1 MAVDCYS
8 TLGLD
13 RSAPDELIDKAY
25 RILARRYHP
34 DSGASAD
41 AAKFERIQ
49 QAYEAI
55 SDPVRRAT
63 YDASV
68 IEAERS
74 GSATSRDIYQLLP
87 LRFEQAVS
95 GGRISIAR
103 LTDAGPNSLDI
114 DVPASVENGERLR
127 IPGYGETGA
136 NGQPAGDLVLI
147 VAVEPH
153 RTFRRQGLDLFVEV
167 PVPIDIAM
175 LGGRIKAPTLD
186 GPVEVDVPAGTS
198 GGANLRVRAKGLH
211 NPNGQHGDLFVV
223 PRIKIPRA
231 VADEARSLASAEG
244 ADRKV
249 DAHVVLFDPL
259 GNRREFAIHA
269 AATLVGRKSPS
280 DLIIPDTSV
289 SRRHCQF
296 ELREGKLWVHDVGSR
311 NGTFV
316 NRERADQVEL
326 KAGDVVTVGHA
337 HFIVVI
343 DGEPEDIKPTPSSL
357 KEGIEAVEY
366 MPVGAHAPAVGDPQQ
381 QADYAARL
389 AELDDEEREL
399 QAIREEIDRD
409 RERLNADKRAL
420 EEEREAIAASPP
432 PGADAPPPVVDE
444 ATAAKLADAASQIE
458 SLRGEVDHVQAE
470 LAEATQALEAQRAK
484 AAEATGQSESHR
496 NEVASLTGQLDALR
510 QELSSKGE
518 AAAGAAEAAAQA
530 AAATAAL
537 AASRGELD
545 SDRESLRSE
554 RAALDKERESLADQ
568 QQRFESQQAETTAR
582 LDADRAELDQQREA
596 FLATR
601 QTADAAASDI
611 DAQRAALEQTTHQLE
626 ADHTAVREQREQL
639 DADRHQLDTDRSAL
653 DDRAA
658 EFEAAKSQLD
668 SDREALAAQ
677 REQVTAGQTALDAER
692 DRFNTEH
699 AELETARAEVDA
711 ARASLDSQR
720 EQLTEQGDDLTRQT
734 EAIAE
739 TRTELEAQ
747 RQSLDTDREAFEAE
761 RAAFDGIRAEIDTQR
776 SEIDKTRQAIEEA
789 EAALRT
795 SAADL
800 ERRTAELDER
810 DRAASEREA
819 ELAERIESLEHRDQ
833 LLASRESELATARE
847 QSDHRNADLDR
858 RAAEIEAAEQQ
869 VAEARELET
878 TLRDRAASLD
888 ARAVELDERES
899 TLSTQR
905 DQLDAATSK
914 LTAAEREAEQRIA
927 DLERRASQLVDHLS
941 GLGRGATPPAAPVV
955 PVPAAV
961 VSESPSDH
969 DLEDDETAESPVDPK
984 PETVVEPVAESPEP
998 AAPRTG
1004 PVHFDFE
1011 TSDAHPPIDMK
1022 PHHLRAA
1029 SGYVDR
1035 KGHRHLFVDFIDEHR
1050 GAAHTWNAEVRYYHS
1065 DNGGKYQWVQTPMPR
1080 GQWTGDPATSA
1091 PDCFSTAS
1099 PAVVVAGDTLLVFYA
1114 GRGGVDPEAKPSI
1127 LAAPGEPGYLRSTIM
1142 LATCKVDAHGAPAEP
1157 FVHRGPVVEPGD
1169 EWDAMRVD
1177 QPTAVVV
1184 GDDVHLFYTGYD
1196 DARDLARRKL
1206 GYATAKLADL
1216 AFIKHPEPVLAVP
1229 GGGETPRIFAFESE
1243 FHLFYQHFDHMDAAR
1258 WRHYVASDL
1267 PDFQLRDAHLF
1278 AGPHKKPGELMVWLD
1293 ATGRLL
1299 SPHQALVTAESRGVS
1314 QLLPFDLAVV
1324 DEPVA
1329 SASPA

>member
-1 MAVDCYS
+1 MAVDCYT

-25 RILARRYHP
+25 RILARRFHP

-41 AAKFERIQ
+41 AAQFARVQ
-49 QAYEAI
+49 QAYEAL

-74 GSATSRDIYQLLP
+74 GSASSHDIYQLLP

-127 IPGYGETGA
+127 IPGYGEPGA
-136 NGQPAGDLVLI
+136 NGQAGGDLVLI
-147 VAVEPH
+147 VAVETH
-153 RTFRRQGLDLFVEV
+153 RTFRRQGLDLYVEV
-167 PVPIDIAM
+167 PVPIDIAV

-231 VADEARSLASAEG
+231 VADEARSLAGTDGAE
-244 ADRKV
+244 RKV
-249 DAHVVLFDPL
+249 DARVVLFDPL

-296 ELREGKLWVHDVGSR
+296 ELRDDKLWIHDVGSR

-366 MPVGAHAPAVGDPQQ
+366 MPIGAHAPAAGDPQQ

-389 AELDDEEREL
+389 AELDEEEREL
-399 QAIREEIDRD
+399 QSIREEIDRD

-420 EEEREAIAASPP
+420 EEEREAVAA
-432 PGADAPPPVVDE
+432 APPSATDSPEPVVDE
-444 ATAAKLADAASQIE
+444 KAAAKLVEAESLVE
-458 SLRGEVDHVQAE
+458 SLRSEVDRTQAE
-470 LAEATQALEAQRAK
+470 LAEATGQATSQRD
-484 AAEATGQSESHR
+484 
-496 NEVASLTGQLDALR
+496 EVASLTGQLDALR
-510 QELSSKGE
+510 RELSSKGE
-518 AAAGAAEAAAQA
+518 AAAGVAEAAAQA

-537 AASRGELD
+537 AASRIELD
-545 SDRESLRSE
+545 GDRESLKSE

-568 QQRFESQQAETTAR
+568 QQRFEAQQSETTAR

-611 DAQRAALEQTTHQLE
+611 DAQRTALEQTTQQLE
-626 ADHTAVREQREQL
+626 ADHAAVREQREQL
-639 DADRHQLDTDRSAL
+639 EADRHQLDTDRRAVDETSAEL
-653 DDRAA
+653 EAAQSQLESDRAA
-658 EFEAAKSQLD
+658 LDETRAAVD
-668 SDREALAAQ
+668 SDREALTTQ
-677 REQVTAGQTALDAER
+677 REQVAAGQTALDAER
-692 DRFNTEH
+692 ERFAADH
-699 AELETARAEVDA
+699 AEFDSARAELDA
-711 ARASLDSQR
+711 ARTALDSQR
-720 EQLTEQGDDLTRQT
+720 DQLVEQGDDLTRQT
-734 EAIAE
+734 EALAE
-739 TRTELEAQ
+739 TRADLETQ
-747 RQSLDTDREAFEAE
+747 RRSLDTEREAFEAE
-761 RAAFDGIRAEIDTQR
+761 RAAVESARAAIDTDR
-776 SEIDKTRQAIEEA
+776 GEIDKNRLAIEEA

-800 ERRTAELDER
+800 ERRTAELD
-810 DRAASEREA
+810 DREGSVVDRETG
-819 ELAERIESLEHRDQ
+819 LAERIESLEHRDQ
-833 LLASRESELATARE
+833 ELASRESEIAAARE
-847 QSDHRNADLDR
+847 QSDHRAADLDR
-858 RAAEIEAAEQQ
+858 RAAEVEAAEQQ
-869 VAEARELET
+869 VAEVHELET
-878 TLRDRAASLD
+878 ALRDRAASLESRTAD
-888 ARAVELDERES
+888 LDDRES
-899 TLSTQR
+899 TLSAQR
-905 DQLDAATSK
+905 EQLDAAANK
-914 LTAAEREAEQRIA
+914 LAAAEREAEQRIA
-927 DLERRASQLVDHLS
+927 DLERRATQLVDHLS
-941 GLGRGATPPAAPVV
+941 GLGRGANPPAAPVV

-961 VSESPSDH
+961 VSEAPSDH
-969 DLEDDETAESPVDPK
+969 DIEDDAPAQPPVEPK
-984 PETVVEPVAESPEP
+984 PEPVAEPS
-998 AAPRTG
+998 ASRTG
-1004 PVHFDFE
+1004 PAHFRFE
-1011 TSDAHPPIDMK
+1011 SSDAHLPIDVK
-1022 PHHLRAA
+1022 PNHLRAA

-1035 KGHRHLFVDFIDEHR
+1035 KGHWHLFADFIDEKR

-1065 DNGGKYQWVQTPMPR
+1065 DNGGKWQWAQTPMPR
-1080 GQWTGDPATSA
+1080 GEWTGDPATSA
-1091 PDCFSTAS
+1091 LDCFSTAS
-1099 PAVVVAGDTLLVFYA
+1099 PAVVVSGDTLLVFYA

-1127 LAAPGEPGYLRSTIM
+1127 LAAPGEPGHLRSTIM
-1142 LATCKVDAHGAPAEP
+1142 LATCRVDADGSPAES
-1157 FVHRGPVVEPGD
+1157 FVHRGPVVEPG
-1169 EWDAMRVD
+1169 EGWDAMRVD

-1184 GDDVHLFYTGYD
+1184 GDEVHLFYTGYD

-1216 AFIKHPEPVLAVP
+1216 AFTKHPEPVLAVP
-1229 GGGETPRIFAFESE
+1229 GGGETPRVFAFENE

-1267 PDFQLRDAHLF
+1267 PDFELRDANLF
-1278 AGPHKKPGELMVWLD
+1278 PGPNRKPGEVMVWLD

-1299 SPHQALVTAESRGVS
+1299 TPHQALVTAESRGVS
-1314 QLLPFDLAVV
+1314 QLLPFDLAVTG
-1324 DEPVA
+1324 EPVGSGA
-1329 SASPA
+1329 PA